1 MGVKGLFTFVKN
13 NPELL
18 SDHKLHDCRVVID
31 GNNFMFYLYFNSKV
45 PFIFGGDYD
54 QYAQECKKCLNTL
67 KACHVAPYVVFD
79 GGYDID
85 DSKLPTVLDRRHRKI
100 FRVDGICSGR
110 DELFLPILAI
120 ETFQQILE
128 ELDIPHVSCQFEA
141 DREIAVL
148 AHRWRCPVLSSDTDF
163 FVYGLEGGVIP
174 FEYIGSDT
182 ITGET
187 LKVDLPNGLKYIP
200 VKLYKYTTFACK
212 YPQKLRH
219 LVLPAF
225 ASLLG
230 NDFVDGELLSKF
242 YDGFYWPSGKTTKF
256 KTRYEYSTRRLYKSL
271 IWLDSI
277 QSESNLF
284 QAVLKYIPED
294 VRQEVGIKLDRS
306 VNNYCCI
313 DNFAS
318 IDLEQFFK
326 CYNVPKQVRN
336 LESFVFPELRDFY
349 GKTIPDWIVSA
360 LRCCKMSHKIQ
371 NAIVLHRVF
380 QDCQIELLCKQST
393 YICSKRIR
401 RVFYGLFLPHQTSGL
416 AEQKPSRES
425 HIVEFDRNQKE
436 IEQFYIPPF
445 KTHGGQIR
453 FNKWNINMTPDESN
467 KGIRLHILLGAVN
480 STDYSIPDTQNF
492 SNTIQLL
499 IFMLAM
505 WIKEADPKLSKGA
518 LMSLLTTILYLN
530 ARAFLETAAENNM
543 KPCIIDDVEEACNQ
557 SEVKEVKY
565 FVDKMKQFTRKLD
578 NQTLTQDDCQKVHGF
593 SQFQAI
599 LKDTIMLNQVLA
611 SPVPML
617 SPCFL
622 FSGTTVHSLCVELDC
637 ESEPKLRI
645 GELMLEKTPLF
656 KMFTS
661 IHDTVMTIFTQ
672 HEEAQTEQK
681 KTAIGLRQTEQK

>member
-1 MGVKGLFTFVKN
+1 MGVNGLFKFVKN
-13 NPELL
+13 NDTLLL
-18 SDHKLHDCRVVID
+18 SRHDLRDCRVVID
-31 GNNFMFYLYFNSKV
+31 GKNFMHKLYIYSNV
-45 PFIFGGDYD
+45 PSIFGGDYD
-54 QYAQECKKCLNTL
+54 QYARKCKYFFHNLR
-67 KACHVAPYVVFD
+67 ACSVKPYVVFD
-79 GGYDID
+79 GGYDPD
-85 DSKLPTVLDRRHRKI
+85 DRKLPVVLGRRRSRISDVNKI
-100 FRVDGICSGR
+100 SCGQHESV
-110 DELFLPILAI
+110 LPILAI
-120 ETFQQILE
+120 ETFQQTLE

-148 AHRWRCPVLSSDTDF
+148 ARRWSCPVLSSDSDF

-174 FEYIGSDT
+174 FEYIDIDT
-182 ITGET
+182 LTRET
-187 LKVDLPNGLKYIP
+187 LPNGLKHIT
-200 VKLYKYTTFACK
+200 VQLYKYTTFACK
-212 YPQKLRH
+212 YPQQLRH

-230 NDFVDGELLSKF
+230 NDFVDGEQLNKF
-242 YDGFYWPSGKTTKF
+242 YNGFYCPSGKTTKF

-277 QSESNLF
+277 QSERNLF
-284 QAVLKYIPED
+284 QAVLEYIPEN
-294 VRQEVGIKLDRS
+294 VRQEVGEKLDNS
-306 VNNYCCI
+306 VKSYCRI
-313 DNFAS
+313 DDFAS

-326 CYNVPKQVRN
+326 CYDVPKQERN

-371 NAIVLHRVF
+371 NAIVLHRVIHV
-380 QDCQIELLCKQST
+380 CQIELLCKQST
-393 YICSKRIR
+393 YMCSKRIR
-401 RVFYGLFLPHQTSGL
+401 RVFYGLFLPHQTSSL

-425 HIVEFDRNQKE
+425 HIDEYDRNQEE

-453 FNKWNINMTPDESN
+453 FNKWNIYMTPDESN
-467 KGIRLHILLGAVN
+467 KGIRLQILLGAVN

-505 WIKEADPKLSKGA
+505 WVKEADPKLSKGA

-543 KPCIIDDVEEACNQ
+543 RPCIIDDVKKACEQ
-557 SEVKEVKY
+557 SEVNQVKY
-565 FVDKMKQFTRKLD
+565 FVDKMEQFTRKLD

-622 FSGTTVHSLCVELDC
+622 FSGTTVHNLCVELDF
-637 ESEPKLRI
+637 ESEPELRI
-645 GELMLEKTPLF
+645 EELMLEKTPLL

-672 HEEAQTEQK
+672 HEEAETEEK
-681 KTAIGLRQTEQK
+681 KTAIGFRQTVQK